1 MIRSIWNSRNG
12 MSAQMEKLD
21 AISNNLSNVNTVGYK
36 RVDVSFQSL
45 VQETL
50 KRDGYPVNDGVSD
63 KNAPSTGTGVKA
75 SGLYKDNSQ
84 GTLMQTNNNTDLAID
99 GEGFFKVIDSNGNEA
114 YSRSG
119 VLQIDSNGKLVDS
132 NGNTLV
138 ILNENGQNV
147 NTENSNIKFQKESF
161 KVDEKGNILGNQYGN
176 LKIPVFNMIGQNSM
190 KSIGEN
196 LYSPEN
202 IIDNNGNEVQSEVY
216 MSNNA
221 DILQGYIEN
230 SNVDIA
236 KEMSD
241 MIITQRA
248 FQLNSSAL
256 KTADEMWQMSNN
268 LRGR

>member
-1 MIRSIWNSRNG
+1 MIRSIWNSRSG

-21 AISNNLSNVNTVGYK
+21 AISNNLSNVNTSGYK
-36 RVDVSFQSL
+36 RIDVSFQSL

-63 KNAPSTGTGVKA
+63 KDAPFTGTGVKTN
-75 SGLYKDNSQ
+75 GFYKDNSQ
-84 GTLMQTNNNTDLAID
+84 GTLMQTNSNTDLAID
-99 GEGFFKVIDSNGNEA
+99 GEGFFKVIDSNGKEA
-114 YSRSG
+114 YLRSG
-119 VLQIDSNGKLVDS
+119 VFQIDSNGKVVDS
-132 NGNTLV
+132 NGNALV
-138 ILNENGQNV
+138 ILNGNGQNV
-147 NTENSNIKFQKESF
+147 NTENGNIKFEKESF
-161 KVDEKGNILGNQYGN
+161 KVDENGDILGNKYGN
-176 LKIPVFNMIGQNSM
+176 LKIPVFNTVGQNSM

-196 LYSPEN
+196 LYSPEMVVN
-202 IIDNNGNEVQSEVY
+202 NNGDEVQSEVY